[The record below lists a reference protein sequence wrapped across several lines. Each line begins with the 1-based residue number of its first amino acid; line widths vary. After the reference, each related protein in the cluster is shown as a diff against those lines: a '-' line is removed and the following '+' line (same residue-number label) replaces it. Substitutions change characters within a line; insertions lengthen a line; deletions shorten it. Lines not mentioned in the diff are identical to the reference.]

1 MVKNKGFSLIEL
13 LVALAIMSFTLII
26 MTQGYSFFM
35 QRWNKELGNFDL
47 ALKNTKSL
55 ITTKRLVEGIYP
67 FIVRDTDQSPVI
79 FFEGD
84 EEGLVA
90 VTTRSLFSGDLP
102 TIFRLSI
109 NQAEDF
115 SYQLIYE
122 EHPAK
127 VDEAFTRLSQ
137 PRLFSKKVVLIESL
151 DFVQFSYFGFENID
165 EKNNVS
171 SKQWWRSFNALS
183 RNIMPERLSIKYG
196 ILGEEHSLQIR
207 LTEFDSRVM
216 VQFSE
221 SF

>member
-1 MVKNKGFSLIEL
+1 MVRNRGFSLVEL

-35 QRWNKELGNFDL
+35 QRWGNELGNFD
-47 ALKNTKSL
+47 ASAKNTKSL
-55 ITTKRLVEGIYP
+55 IMAKRLIEGIYP
-67 FIVRDTDQSPVI
+67 FIIRDEENNPII

-84 EEGLVA
+84 DEGLVA
-90 VTTRSLFSGDLP
+90 VSTRSLFSGGLP

-127 VDEAFTRLSQ
+127 VGEAFTHLSQ
-137 PRLFSKKVVLIESL
+137 RRTFSKKVVLIEQL
-151 DFVQFSYFGFENID
+151 DYVQFSYFGFENID

-171 SKQWWRSFNALS
+171 PKRWWTSFNALN
-183 RNIMPERLSIKYG
+183 RNIMPERLSVK
-196 ILGEEHSLQIR
+196 LGLSGKEQNLQVK